1 MSRKVEHTI
10 EKVGRGKWR
19 VDVDRGW
26 SVSFDSH
33 PRHQLEELPR
43 FLEGNRLTRSN
54 KETDSQ
60 RQKLYDAQS
69 RITDG
74 RCFSDMEEVAHFV
87 CDILR
92 KAWWQRRYGS
102 GPIVL
107 RPGSGARRANA
118 KGNTVSGKLNLPRF
132 GRCEQTIIHELI
144 HLTVPKPH
152 AGHGRLYASRYL
164 EAVSWWLGP
173 DVGDKLR
180 DAYREENVRWHPR
193 RKFHAEHISAGAKS
207 KMMEDGYPDWA
218 DPGEIQSA
226 KRVGPGVTLL

>member
-1 MSRKVEHTI
+1 MSRQVEHTI
-10 EKVGRGKWR
+10 EKIGRGKWR

-26 SVSFDSH
+26 SVSYNSH
-33 PRHQLEELPR
+33 PRHRLEELPR
-43 FLEGNRLTRSN
+43 FLEGNRLTKDN

-60 RQKLYDAQS
+60 RQKLYDAQ
-69 RITDG
+69 RRVTDG
-74 RCFSDMEEVAHFV
+74 RCFSEMEEVANAV
-87 CDILR
+87 VEILR

-118 KGNTVSGKLNLPRF
+118 KGNAANGNLNLPKF
-132 GRCEQTIIHELI
+132 GRCERTILHELI

-173 DVGDKLR
+173 DAGDRLR
-180 DAYREENVRWHPR
+180 EGYREENVRWHPR
-193 RKFHAEHISAGAKS
+193 RKLHADHMSAGAKR
-207 KMMEDGYPDWA
+207 KMREGGYPDWA
-218 DPGEIQSA
+218 DPKKVRAA
-226 KRVGPGVTLL
+226 KGVRPLVVVA